1 MAEEF
6 DPKNID
12 NIRDSADESRRVI
25 DEMYDSI
32 KRFNNQVTSGA
43 RIGNT
48 LLNSFK
54 NISVESDAINKKAAK
69 LATTK
74 DASAKLMKKALDLGA
89 KQRSLEKESGEM
101 ASKAVTSHGLI
112 RQQYER
118 QAENLA
124 NMAREAGRV
133 KDNYSALAKE
143 AIKLDGSTKFF
154 TGASKFVNSI
164 PGLKAFAG
172 PFDEA
177 AESSRQAL
185 MDGATSLEAME
196 IGIVKFEQAVAK
208 MAAAFLIKS
217 LFTADQ
223 QITNIGKNTEAS
235 YWSAYAFRQ
244 EMSLVAI
251 SSNDLRINSETL
263 LKANQALNDEL
274 GLAVQYDA
282 ERLIPL
288 AKILDAQVLTTAQA
302 AKYNQLANNSGQ
314 TVKETLKGS
323 EAAVNAVNNELGTR
337 VSLKGVMEATA
348 TTSGQIKAQLGGSSE
363 AISRAV
369 VTAKALGFELEQVA
383 AAGKQMLDF
392 ESSISAELEAELL
405 TGKQLN
411 LEKAR
416 MAALTGDYETLTKE
430 INANVGSFA
439 EYSNMNVLQ
448 QDAIAKAVGMTSDS
462 LSEALLKQ
470 GDMKAMMAEAVA
482 TGDTQTIQQLEQLS
496 TQEKFAK
503 AVEGVK
509 NMFIDVMA
517 VLSPLL
523 YVIDLM
529 AEGMNTVVGKGIAF
543 IGVIMLMVRAAQALK
558 VVQAASAIFSIFQGN
573 AKFGPVGIGLSL
585 AAIALMAGA
594 VSKYAKM
601 DDGVI
606 GKDGGMVVNSPKGSI
621 QLNKDD
627 SIIAG
632 TNLGGKNNSTP
643 PPPPPPPAPMT
654 PIVIKSVTQFDSF
667 GANNPMAPNGRYQ
680 SLSNHESKFA

>member
-6 DPKNID
+6 DSKNID

-25 DEMYDSI
+25 DEMYGSI

-54 NISVESDAINKKAAK
+54 NISVESDAINQKAAK

-251 SSNDLRINSETL
+251 S
-263 LKANQALNDEL
+263 
-274 GLAVQYDA
+274 
-282 ERLIPL
+282 
-288 AKILDAQVLTTAQA
+288 
-302 AKYNQLANNSGQ
+302 
-314 TVKETLKGS
+314 
-323 EAAVNAVNNELGTR
+323 
-337 VSLKGVMEATA
+337 
-348 TTSGQIKAQLGGSSE
+348 
-363 AISRAV
+363 
-369 VTAKALGFELEQVA
+369 
-383 AAGKQMLDF
+383 
-392 ESSISAELEAELL
+392 
-405 TGKQLN
+405 
-411 LEKAR
+411 
-416 MAALTGDYETLTKE
+416 
-430 INANVGSFA
+430 
-439 EYSNMNVLQ
+439 
-448 QDAIAKAVGMTSDS
+448 
-462 LSEALLKQ
+462 
-470 GDMKAMMAEAVA
+470 
-482 TGDTQTIQQLEQLS
+482 
-496 TQEKFAK
+496 
-503 AVEGVK
+503 
-509 NMFIDVMA
+509 
-517 VLSPLL
+517 
-523 YVIDLM
+523 
-529 AEGMNTVVGKGIAF
+529 
-543 IGVIMLMVRAAQALK
+543 
-558 VVQAASAIFSIFQGN
+558 
-573 AKFGPVGIGLSL
+573 
-585 AAIALMAGA
+585 
-594 VSKYAKM
+594 
-601 DDGVI
+601 
-606 GKDGGMVVNSPKGSI
+606 
-621 QLNKDD
+621 
-627 SIIAG
+627 
-632 TNLGGKNNSTP
+632 
-643 PPPPPPPAPMT
+643 
-654 PIVIKSVTQFDSF
+654 
-667 GANNPMAPNGRYQ
+667 
-680 SLSNHESKFA
+680 